1 LHLACLADKPEC
13 VKALIIAGADVNIA
27 ASQTSVVSASS
38 STTPSS
44 CLGDFVHENTKK
56 LYAEVCLLFNAELQ
70 IKLVH
75 SIE

>member
-27 ASQTSVVSASS
+27 ASQTTVDSS
-38 STTPSS
+38 SPPATPSS

-56 LYAEVCLLFNAELQ
+56 LHAEVCLLFNAELQ
-70 IKLVH
+70 IKLIH
-75 SIE
+75 SIG